1 MSISTKRLERIER
14 AYLEALGDRF
24 PEVALRPSV
33 WRAEILPAILAA
45 VPDTTTKEITAM
57 FKWRTRKLNKLW
69 REFLKRPRL
78 SQAPN
83 WPDWLKSPPDV
94 SESIDGTTASE

>member
-45 VPDTTTKEITAM
+45 VPDTTTEEITAM
-57 FKWRTRKLNKLW
+57 FKWRTRELNKLW
-69 REFLKRPRL
+69 REFQKRPHL
-78 SQAPN
+78 WQAPN
-83 WPDWLKSPPDV
+83 WPKWLPVPKSVDDPTP
-94 SESIDGTTASE
+94 SE